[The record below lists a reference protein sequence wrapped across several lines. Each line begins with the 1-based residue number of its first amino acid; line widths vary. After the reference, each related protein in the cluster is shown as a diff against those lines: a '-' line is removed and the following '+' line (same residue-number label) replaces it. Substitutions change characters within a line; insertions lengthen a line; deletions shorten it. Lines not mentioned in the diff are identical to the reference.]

1 MVASKINPTIRYND
15 TNKILSDDNSL
26 ESSTYDITFEKID
39 PKKSFTVAFGK
50 VNYTHS
56 SKSVLYYPMYL
67 VVDDEVKSQIGII
80 EIPMEDLPSILD
92 EDNDLDP
99 ERIPDPILYNF
110 VNKEYFKKFDSKKLD
125 LEKDDLDDTGK
136 QVDDKELDVIDL
148 SGENLSDGSEDYL
161 GLVVPSKKLGEQGEK
176 QTTEQQ
182 ENPEYIF
189 KKDIYKKMDPIL
201 TEETK
206 KDALQLKS
214 EYEES
219 PSNDWVARFMKN
231 NKYKIFDNEGGGD
244 CFFAVVRDAFKQIG
258 QETTVEKLR
267 NVLANEVT
275 DEVFQEYY
283 KLYLSLDNEL
293 KENEKENLQLKQ
305 FLKELKNRVN
315 QNVSNKEEHS
325 QLIKQAKDATAQLE
339 KLKKD
344 RAEQEYFLKY
354 NFGFMKDIDTLQK
367 YKDFMRTSRY
377 WIDTWG
383 ISTLERKLNM
393 KMIIFSEEAFD
404 EGSFDSVLNCGETNK
419 DIEKLGKFT
428 PNYYIMT
435 SYTGTHYTLI
445 SYKDKKI
452 LTFSEIPYDV
462 KMLVMNKCMEK
473 NSGIYHIIQD
483 FRNLKTK
490 FGISADEGKIEN
502 DDNEMLTGKLYDPAI
517 QFLYYSKSQNKPK
530 PGTGSGELIPN
541 DKKHTFL
548 KLSKVT
554 DWRRKLD
561 DLWSNAA
568 FSAENHRWAS
578 VEHFYQASKF
588 KKGFPDF
595 YLQFSLDSES
605 ELSKDS
611 VMAKT
616 AGGKKSNDIRP
627 KDVKLDPDFYGERN
641 LEVRNTAL
649 IAKFT
654 DNLDMKELLALTY
667 PAKLLRFIRGSPP
680 EVDEQLMKVRQD
692 MLETK

>member
-1 MVASKINPTIRYND
+1 MVASKINPSIRYND
-15 TNKILSDDNSL
+15 TNKILSDDHSL

-39 PKKSFTVAFGK
+39 PKTLLTVTFGK
-50 VNYTHS
+50 VNYTYS

-67 VVDDEVKSQIGII
+67 VVDEQVKAQIGVI
-80 EIPMEDLPSILD
+80 EVLMEELPSLID
-92 EDNDLDP
+92 EDGDLDP
-99 ERIPDPILYNF
+99 ERIPDPILYDF
-110 VNKEYFKKFDSKKLD
+110 VTKEYLKKFENNENLEQDD
-125 LEKDDLDDTGK
+125 LEDTGK
-136 QVDDKELDVIDL
+136 QLNDNELDVIDL
-148 SGENLSDGSEDYL
+148 TGKTPSDKSDDYL
-161 GLVVPSKKLGEQGEK
+161 SLADSPKKTGEPNE
-176 QTTEQQ
+176 TTEQQ
-182 ENPEYIF
+182 ENPEDIF

-201 TEETK
+201 IEETK

-219 PSNDWVARFMKN
+219 PSNDWIAKFMKN

-244 CFFAVVRDAFKQIG
+244 CFFYVVRDAFKQIG

-267 NVLANEVT
+267 NLLANEVT
-275 DEVFQEYY
+275 DEIFQEYY

-315 QNVSNKEEHS
+315 QNVTNKEEHS

-367 YKDFMRTSRY
+367 YKDFIRTSRY
-377 WIDTWG
+377 WIDMWG
-383 ISTLERKLNM
+383 ISTLENKLNM

-404 EGSFDSVLNCGETNK
+404 EGSFDSVLNCGEANK
-419 DIEKLGKFT
+419 DIEKSGKFT

-445 SYKDKKI
+445 AYKYKKI

-473 NSGIYHIIQD
+473 NAGIYHIIQD

-490 FGISADEGKIEN
+490 FGLSADEGKIEQ
-502 DDNEMLTGKLYDPAI
+502 DDNEMLTGKLYDPTI
-517 QFLYYSKSQNKPK
+517 QFIYYSKSQNKPK
-530 PGTGSGELIPN
+530 PGSGSGELIPK
-541 DKKHTFL
+541 DKKNTFL
-548 KLSKVT
+548 KLSKID
-554 DWRRKLD
+554 DWRKKLD
-561 DLWSNAA
+561 DLWSNAP
-568 FSAENHRWAS
+568 FSLENHRWAS
-578 VEHFYQASKF
+578 IEHFYQASKF
-588 KKGFPDF
+588 KKGYPDF

-605 ELSKDS
+605 ELSKDPT
-611 VMAKT
+611 MAKT
-616 AGGKKSNDIRP
+616 AGGKKSNTIRP

-641 LEVRNTAL
+641 LEVRNSAL
-649 IAKFT
+649 LAKFT
-654 DNLDMKELLALTY
+654 QNLDMKELLALTY
-667 PAKLLRFIRGSPP
+667 PAKLLKFIRGSPP
-680 EVDEQLMKVRQD
+680 EVDEQLMKIRQD
-692 MLETK
+692 LLETK

>member
-1 MVASKINPTIRYND
+1 MVASKINPSIRYND
-15 TNKILSDDNSL
+15 TNKIDPNDNAL

-39 PKKSFTVAFGK
+39 PKKSLTITFGK
-50 VNYTHS
+50 VNYTYS
-56 SKSVLYYPMYL
+56 SKSVLYYPMYI
-67 VVDDEVKSQIGII
+67 VVDDQVKAQVGII
-80 EIPMEDLPSILD
+80 EIPMENLPSILD
-92 EDNDLDP
+92 EDGDLDP
-99 ERIPDPILYNF
+99 DFFPDPILYDF
-110 VNKEYFKKFDSKKLD
+110 VTKEYLKKFENNENLEED
-125 LEKDDLDDTGK
+125 LEDKP
-136 QVDDKELDVIDL
+136 VDDKELDVIDL
-148 SGENLSDGSEDYL
+148 TNEKPSDGSEDYL
-161 GLVVPSKKLGEQGEK
+161 SLADSSKKLGEEQK
-176 QTTEQQ
+176 SKQQ
-182 ENPEYIF
+182 EDPEDIF

-201 TEETK
+201 TEETQK
-206 KDALQLKS
+206 EALKLKS

-219 PSNDWVARFMKN
+219 TSNDWVAKFMKN

-244 CFFAVVRDAFKQIG
+244 CYFAVVRDAFKQIG
-258 QETTVEKLR
+258 QETTVDKLR
-267 NVLANEVT
+267 NLLANEVT

-283 KLYLSLDNEL
+283 KLYLALDNEL

-325 QLIKQAKDATAQLE
+325 QLIKQAKDSTAQLE

-344 RAEQEYFLKY
+344 KAEQEHFLKY

-367 YKDFMRTSRY
+367 YKDFVRTSRY

-383 ISTLERKLNM
+383 ISTLESKLNM

-404 EGSFDSVLNCGETNK
+404 EGSFDSVLNCGEANK
-419 DIEKLGKFT
+419 NIEKTGKFT

-462 KMLVMNKCMEK
+462 KMLVINKCMEK

-490 FGISADEGKIEN
+490 FGLSADEGKIEP
-502 DDNEMLTGKLYDPAI
+502 DDNEMLTGKLYDPTI
-517 QFLYYSKSQNKPK
+517 QFIYYSKSQNKPK
-530 PGTGSGELIPN
+530 PGSGSGELIPK
-541 DKKHTFL
+541 DKKNTFL
-548 KLSKVT
+548 KLSKI
-554 DWRRKLD
+554 DEWRKKLD
-561 DLWSNAA
+561 DLWSNAP
-568 FSAENHRWAS
+568 FSVENHRWAS

-588 KKGFPDF
+588 KKGYPDF

-605 ELSKDS
+605 ELSKDPT
-611 VMAKT
+611 MAKT
-616 AGGKKSNDIRP
+616 AGGKKSNTLRSKEI
-627 KDVKLDPDFYGERN
+627 KLDPDFYGERN

-649 IAKFT
+649 LAKFT
-654 DNLDMKELLALTY
+654 QNLDMKELLISTY
-667 PAKLLRFIRGSPP
+667 PAKLLKFIRGSPP

-692 MLETK
+692 ILETK

>member
-1 MVASKINPTIRYND
+1 MVASKINPSIRYND
-15 TNKILSDDNSL
+15 TNKIDPNDNAL

-39 PKKSFTVAFGK
+39 PKKSLTVTFGK
-50 VNYTHS
+50 VNYTYS

-67 VVDDEVKSQIGII
+67 VVDDQVKAQVGII
-80 EIPMEDLPSILD
+80 EIPMENLPSVVD
-92 EDNDLDP
+92 EDGDLDP
-99 ERIPDPILYNF
+99 ERISDPILYDF
-110 VNKEYFKKFDSKKLD
+110 VTKEYLKKFENNENLEQDD
-125 LEKDDLDDTGK
+125 LEDTGK
-136 QVDDKELDVIDL
+136 QLDDNELDVIDL
-148 SGENLSDGSEDYL
+148 TGKKSSDDSEDYL
-161 GLVVPSKKLGEQGEK
+161 GLVVPPKKLGEEQK
-176 QTTEQQ
+176 TEQQ
-182 ENPEYIF
+182 EDPEDIF

-201 TEETK
+201 TEETQK
-206 KDALQLKS
+206 EALKLKS

-219 PSNDWVARFMKN
+219 PSNDWVAKFMKN

-283 KLYLSLDNEL
+283 KLYLALDNEL
-293 KENEKENLQLKQ
+293 KENEKENLHLKQ

-315 QNVSNKEEHS
+315 KNVSNKEEHAEI
-325 QLIKQAKDATAQLE
+325 IKQAKNATNQLE

-344 RAEQEYFLKY
+344 RAEQEQFLKY

-367 YKDFMRTSRY
+367 YKDFVRTSRY

-383 ISTLERKLNM
+383 ISTLESKLNM

-404 EGSFDSVLNCGETNK
+404 EGSFDSVLNCGEANK
-419 DIEKLGKFT
+419 DIEKTGKFT
-428 PNYYIMT
+428 PNYYIMN

-490 FGISADEGKIEN
+490 FGLSADEGKIEPE
-502 DDNEMLTGKLYDPAI
+502 DNEMLTGKLYDPNI
-517 QFLYYSKSQNKPK
+517 QFMYYSKSQNKPK
-530 PGTGSGELIPN
+530 PGDGSGELIPK

-548 KLSKVT
+548 KLSKIS

-561 DLWSNAA
+561 DLWSNAP
-568 FSAENHRWAS
+568 FSVENHRWAS

-588 KKGFPDF
+588 KKGYPDF

-605 ELSKDS
+605 ELSKDPT
-611 VMAKT
+611 MAKT
-616 AGGKKSNDIRP
+616 AGGKKSNTIRS

-641 LEVRNTAL
+641 LEVRNSAL
-649 IAKFT
+649 LAKFT
-654 DNLDMKELLALTY
+654 QNLDMKELLALTY
-667 PAKLLRFIRGSPP
+667 PAKLLNFIRGSPP
-680 EVDEQLMKVRQD
+680 EVDEQLMKIRQD
-692 MLETK
+692 LLETI